1 MKSRL
6 DLSLQL
12 KGIRLQS
19 LAKVLIL
26 FIVLQDI
33 EQNIL
38 YHFQGITD
46 QATKLIWV
54 TLRGHYCNVTNK
66 AFNKLVRL
74 EE

>member
-1 MKSRL
+1 MFSL

-12 KGIRLQS
+12 KGIRSHS

-26 FIVLQDI
+26 FIALQDI

-46 QATKLIWV
+46 QAAKLIRV
-54 TLRGHYCNVTNK
+54 TLRGHNCNVTNK
-66 AFNKLVRL
+66 AFSKIVRL